1 MTMAITFPR
10 QNDAGLRIS
19 KTQYQENL
27 VLIVVLVSV
36 LSSVYPRLSLRIL
49 FNGTFSE
56 EARGLNTFYMFSN
69 RYVNKIIFEASV
81 F

>member
-10 QNDAGLRIS
+10 QNDAGLRMS

-36 LSSVYPRLSLRIL
+36 LSSVYPRLSLRAQVL
-49 FNGTFSE
+49 GFE
-56 EARGLNTFYMFSN
+56 EHDPWLLSLENEG
-69 RYVNKIIFEASV
+69 KIP
-81 F
+81 